1 MSKILSGK
9 VALVTGGSRGIGAA
23 TARALAEAG
32 ADVAISYAASAS
44 KAADVV
50 AEIEAKGVKGAAFKA
65 DQGDVAQV
73 KQLIGDV
80 VAKFG
85 RLDILVNNAGLFEV
99 NTLGGDD
106 FAAVDRQTRVN
117 VDGVV
122 AAIRAAAPVLEEGGR
137 IITMSSGIA
146 FRVGAPG
153 IADYALS
160 KSAIEGYTKG
170 AARDLA
176 GRKITVNALGIGPVA
191 TDMNPDVGDFAD
203 YLRSL
208 TALGRYGTADEIAN
222 VVVFLASPAASY
234 ITGAVIP
241 VDGGAGP

>member
-1 MSKILSGK
+1 MSKVLSGK

-32 ADVAISYAASAS
+32 AHVAISYAASAD
-44 KAADVV
+44 KAQAVV
-50 AEIEAKGVKGAAFKA
+50 TEIEDKGVKAAAFKA
-65 DQGDVAQV
+65 DQGDVGQV
-73 KQLIGDV
+73 RQLIADV
-80 VAKFG
+80 VARFG

-99 NTLGGDD
+99 LPLGGTE
-106 FAAVDRQTRVN
+106 FAAVDRMIAVN

-122 AAIRAAAPVLEEGGR
+122 AAIRAAAPVMAEGGR

-153 IADYALS
+153 VSDYALS
-160 KSAIEGYTKG
+160 KAAIEGYTKG

-176 GRKITVNALGIGPVA
+176 AKKITVNALGIGPVA

-241 VDGGAGP
+241 VDGGAGA